1 MKSGKV
7 MATRMPRVLVEY
19 VQEQRRET
27 MDRER
32 VRVKRNRLLAGG
44 VSVGLVAGAVV
55 GWQLG
60 ALICLAAVVLAD
72 DCTCSASKHN
82 SIKQKASK

>member
-7 MATRMPRVLVEY
+7 MATKMPRVLVEY
-19 VQEQRRET
+19 VQEQRQET
-27 MDRER
+27 IAKELG
-32 VRVKRNRLLAGG
+32 RVKRNRLLAGG

-55 GWQLG
+55 SWQVG

-72 DCTCSASKHN
+72 DCACSAG
-82 SIKQKASK
+82 KQKASK

>member
-7 MATRMPRVLVEY
+7 MATKMPRVLVEY

-32 VRVKRNRLLAGG
+32 DRMKRNRLLAGG

-55 GWQLG
+55 SWQIG

-72 DCTCSASKHN
+72 DCA
-82 SIKQKASK
+82 KQKASK